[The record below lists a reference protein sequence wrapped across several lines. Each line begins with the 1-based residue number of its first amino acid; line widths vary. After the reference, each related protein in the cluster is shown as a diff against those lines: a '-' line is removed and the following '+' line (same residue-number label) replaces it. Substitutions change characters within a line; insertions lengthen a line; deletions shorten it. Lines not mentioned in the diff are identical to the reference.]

1 LRFGRIQNS
10 AETTRVLHLTDPHLF
25 ADREGDL
32 RGTVTYAAL
41 QKVIAHYEASDWQA
55 DVVALTGDLIQDDSA
70 GAYAHCRKLFSGI
83 DLPVHCVPGN
93 HDVRSMMRDALPS
106 PPFVYC
112 GSAEFGNWLMVSI
125 DSCSAGRAGGIVTHD
140 EIERMQRIIAASAAE
155 HVLVCLHHPPVLMN
169 STWLD
174 SVGLENGER
183 FLGLLQANG
192 RVRLTIFGHV
202 HQHYDAV
209 HGDVRVIATPSTCR
223 QFLPGSEKFAVDERP
238 PAYRRISLHASGAV
252 DAELIWIDDA

>member
-1 LRFGRIQNS
+1 
-10 AETTRVLHLTDPHLF
+10 
-25 ADREGDL
+25 
-32 RGTVTYAAL
+32 
-41 QKVIAHYEASDWQA
+41 
-55 DVVALTGDLIQDDSA
+55 
-70 GAYAHCRKLFSGI
+70 
-83 DLPVHCVPGN
+83 
-93 HDVRSMMRDALPS
+93 
-106 PPFVYC
+106 
-112 GSAEFGNWLMVSI
+112 MVSI